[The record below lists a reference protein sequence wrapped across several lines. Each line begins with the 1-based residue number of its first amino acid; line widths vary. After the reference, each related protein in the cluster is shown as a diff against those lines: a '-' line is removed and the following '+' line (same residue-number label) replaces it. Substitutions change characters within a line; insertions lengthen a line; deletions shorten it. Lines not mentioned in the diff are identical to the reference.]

1 MSPKSFGTLF
11 ARLGERA
18 GMAFPIHPHMLR
30 HARRVRNMGAA
41 YSRRRA
47 LPTFNKPRAR
57 DTHS

>member
-1 MSPKSFGTLF
+1 VIYLAVADG
-11 ARLGERA
+11 
-18 GMAFPIHPHMLR
+18 
-30 HARRVRNMGAA
+30 RVRNMGAA